1 LVKSKYQFDRWNA
14 QPKQTWAY
22 SMFLK
27 YDFELTRIS
36 AAHYTA
42 KKFIY
47 SGLKSAGAT
56 LNDAPEEK
64 FGFIND
70 EVGRYQYIKEWS
82 DLYNEFDNWT
92 NLNSLLTLASNLET
106 YLAASVRLAITS
118 NPGVLLGLSKSIDGA
133 ILLKNQD
140 KPLNASHEIV
150 EACTR
155 GDWGSRLKVFSRTFG
170 TLPSFAS
177 AHADLEFI
185 RKVWNEV
192 GHSFGRDIEQA
203 QEHGQVNKV
212 PIRKLNH
219 ERFRNLQK
227 IIWSVV
233 RDIDGFLLHN
243 HIGEFEVIDFYN
255 KQPHEHRQMEIR
267 RRTMLLKKA
276 VGRYGA
282 VPRGKTF
289 CSGLIEYWDEL

>member
-1 LVKSKYQFDRWNA
+1 MAKSKYQFDRWNA

-22 SMFLK
+22 SVFLK

-42 KKFIY
+42 NKFIY
-47 SGLKSAGAT
+47 RGLKNAGAEP
-56 LNDAPEEK
+56 NDAPEDK

-70 EVGRYQYIKEWS
+70 EVDRYNDIKEWS

-106 YLAASVRLAITS
+106 YLAASVRLAVTS

-133 ILLKNQD
+133 ILLKKQN
-140 KPLNASHEIV
+140 KAISASNEIV

-155 GDWGSRLKVFSRTFG
+155 GDWGSRLSVFSRTFG
-170 TLPSFAS
+170 TLPSFAN

-185 RKVWNEV
+185 RTVRNEV

-219 ERFRNLQK
+219 ERFRKLQK
-227 IIWSVV
+227 GIRSVV
-233 RDIDGFLLHN
+233 RDIDGFLLQN

-255 KQPHEHRQMEIR
+255 KQPEEHRRLEMH

-282 VPRGKTF
+282 VPRGKAF